1 MQTIK
6 VVYEREHILLDENN
20 QAIDLN
26 SLPHIVKDNF
36 YQIFSFGSPDD
47 FSYYQ
52 EIYDSYF
59 SDNYP
64 YSQEESINSFN
75 QWILITACELKTLL
89 PETKILFKNTNQYYQ
104 LPVDENFFSEIP
116 LNFDI
121 STIVLLTGQKKLRVM
136 FDYEATGVWDSQGC
150 SIPVEWVPCSQSTR
164 NLISQFQL
172 GLNRMRIPYD
182 DDFTP
187 EEELESDNYMKIGL
201 QAAISLKKDLPD
213 WTILFY
219 NYGSYF
225 DLPLDDDNNSEI
237 TSDLSFE
244 NFYQ

>member
-1 MQTIK
+1 M
-6 VVYEREHILLDENN
+6 
-20 QAIDLN
+20 
-26 SLPHIVKDNF
+26 S
-36 YQIFSFGSPDD
+36 
-47 FSYYQ
+47 
-52 EIYDSYF
+52 
-59 SDNYP
+59 
-64 YSQEESINSFN
+64 
-75 QWILITACELKTLL
+75 
-89 PETKILFKNTNQYYQ
+89 
-104 LPVDENFFSEIP
+104 
-116 LNFDI
+116 
-121 STIVLLTGQKKLRVM
+121 LLT
-136 FDYEATGVWDSQGC
+136 
-150 SIPVEWVPCSQSTR
+150 VPCSQYTR
-164 NLISQFQL
+164 DLISQFQS
-172 GLNRMRIPYD
+172 GLNSMRIPYD